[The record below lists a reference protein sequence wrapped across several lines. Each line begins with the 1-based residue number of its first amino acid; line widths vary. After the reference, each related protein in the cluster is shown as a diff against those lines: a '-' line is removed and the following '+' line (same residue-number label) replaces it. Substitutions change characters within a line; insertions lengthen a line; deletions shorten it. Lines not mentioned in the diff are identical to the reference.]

1 MGNSASGYT
10 PIDGNRDTKVTKR
23 EVFSI
28 SSSCPSG
35 FEKLVQGAWIR
46 LGHRVILFCLI
57 ALWGVLSPVLSR
69 EAIGVFVLGDMIPD
83 QAFLHYDPALS
94 YSLVPY
100 PSFSLA
106 MFEDQAEAMARH
118 IRMYLPRGEEGKF
131 WETFAA
137 RWQFVIDLPYLA
149 SYPLQGSAYEEA
161 KLHLLRYV
169 SGAVVNCQVSIL
181 TSPTWPSSMMKFAVP
196 YRGPLIQSCPD
207 CPLVNDVP
215 FDLLGGSPSKD
226 FTLKIANSTIFQQFE
241 GTGIEHYHDAT
252 LVLLA
257 RPLSAAT
264 IPITIDLSGEA
275 KARLEI
281 ALSRDPGAL
290 RDGKVPWL
298 IYCNVSK
305 TQEFEGPV
313 MQQVFGNAGGIAWTC
328 ASPLNGP
335 FFFPRGG
342 YIASS
347 PAYNPRDPPTISQ
360 ISLSEEH
367 PYAWDI
373 VSTMI
378 YYSCGRDIPDL
389 LAVHE
394 TRTKFAEYWT
404 RYVDILHVLDW
415 VEVWRQ
421 TPVVNLVWRDL
432 EQVEKKKADA
442 TSLYIDGRYD
452 QSDQTIQ
459 QALDRIAEA
468 ERHAQMSLTE
478 ALAWVYI
485 IEGCAVSSTA
495 LIAGSIT
502 LYFVGARRTTQVGET
517 RLRPAGEC

>member
-1 MGNSASGYT
+1 MACLLLPWVLVPPVVCRE
-10 PIDGNRDTKVTKR
+10 PIG
-23 EVFSI
+23 I
-28 SSSCPSG
+28 
-35 FEKLVQGAWIR
+35 
-46 LGHRVILFCLI
+46 
-57 ALWGVLSPVLSR
+57 
-69 EAIGVFVLGDMIPD
+69 FVLGDMIPD
-83 QAFLHYDPALS
+83 QAFLHYDPALA
-94 YSLVPY
+94 YSVVPY

-118 IRMYLPRGEEGKF
+118 IRMYLPRGEEGKMS
-131 WETFAA
+131 EIFAA

-149 SYPLQGSAYEEA
+149 SYYLRNSAYEEA
-161 KLHLLRYV
+161 MLHLFRYV
-169 SGAVVNCQVSIL
+169 GSAVVKCQVSVL
-181 TSPTWPSSMMKFAVP
+181 TSPTWPSSMMAFALP
-196 YRGPLIQSCPD
+196 YRGRLIQACPE
-207 CPLVNDVP
+207 CPVANDVP
-215 FDLLGGSPSKD
+215 LDLLGGSPSTD
-226 FTLKIANSTIFQQFE
+226 FTLKVTSSTIFQQFK

-257 RPLSAAT
+257 HPLSAAS
-264 IPITIDLSGEA
+264 IPITIDLSGGA
-275 KARLEI
+275 KTRLQSAI
-281 ALSRDPGAL
+281 SQDPGAL
-290 RDGKVPWL
+290 RDGQVPWL
-298 IYCNVSK
+298 LYCNVSK
-305 TQEFEGPV
+305 TQEYQPAAQEIYSH
-313 MQQVFGNAGGIAWTC
+313 AGGTAWTC

-335 FFFPRGG
+335 FFFPKGG
-342 YIASS
+342 YVASS

-389 LAVHE
+389 LEVHE
-394 TRTKFAEYWT
+394 TRTKFAQYWT
-404 RYVDILHVLDW
+404 RYVDILHILDW
-415 VEVWRQ
+415 VEKWRE
-421 TPVVNLVWRDL
+421 TPVINVVWRDL

-442 TSLYIDGRYD
+442 TSLYIDGQYD

-459 QALDRIAEA
+459 QALDGIAEA

-517 RLRPAGEC
+517 RLRPAREC